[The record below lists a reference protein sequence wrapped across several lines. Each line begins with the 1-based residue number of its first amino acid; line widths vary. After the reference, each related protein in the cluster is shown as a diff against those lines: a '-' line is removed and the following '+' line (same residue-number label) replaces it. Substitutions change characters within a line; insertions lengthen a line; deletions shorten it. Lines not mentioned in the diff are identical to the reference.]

1 MFCRNC
7 GASINSN
14 TIFCENC
21 GSSIQDQHS
30 PETYSVTIPQYI
42 QPSAQQG
49 PRCRYCGSP
58 YVVSYPIQDIEVKN
72 RGCFGWLLW
81 IFLAII
87 TFGLILIIPL
97 VTNTKVKSKSRI
109 ETCCQSCGARW

>member
-1 MFCRNC
+1 MFCRKC
-7 GASINSN
+7 GASINIDSR
-14 TIFCENC
+14 FCTSC
-21 GSSIQDQHS
+21 GSSAQDHPS
-30 PETYSVTIPQYI
+30 SGTDTAVAPYSLPLT
-42 QPSAQQG
+42 QQG

-58 YVVSYPIQDIEVKN
+58 FIVSYPIQDLEVKN

-81 IFLAII
+81 IFLALI